1 MHFHVNAYS
10 QPDHEILVFLRIS
23 LYMDQFPQ
31 DGENGQNVAFFH
43 NFWSSAVTK
52 PDEIAPFFQLS
63 VVYHMFLM
71 PKTLWLDLW
80 GHFKVS

>member
-1 MHFHVNAYS
+1 MG
-10 QPDHEILVFLRIS
+10 
-23 LYMDQFPQ
+23 QFPQ
-31 DGENGQNVAFFH
+31 DKENGQNVAFFH

-63 VVYHMFLM
+63 AVYHMLFM

-80 GHFKVS
+80 IHFKVP